1 MSTADI
7 AGIVDLDRYPVAVTE
22 AAISEEFV
30 REGRRRLA
38 AEGVLA
44 LPGFIRPGAL
54 ATMQAEADAL
64 CSGAFRRVEHRNGFP
79 SGMGA
84 TTRVSLGCVGY
95 DQMPAESLMRRLFL
109 WDGLT
114 HLVAG
119 VLDRRPCYRSA
130 DPIASCMVTE
140 LAPGDELGWHFDA
153 NDGIVTLMLRS
164 AGAGGAFEYAPNVRH
179 RDDLPAIIEGTLT
192 HRREDVLE
200 LDTQPGTLT
209 LFNGFQSLHR
219 VAPVA
224 AAPSRL
230 MLVFSYDSAPGQV
243 FGEAVRM
250 RFFGRRVP
258 LVMPAAARGLSALR
272 AGYSV
277 DEVTADKRTRA
288 TIARL
293 EESTAEWIGSAEA
306 LLAGRE
312 GGRAPSSGIRQLV
325 AIPAN
330 DASRLATS

>member
-1 MSTADI
+1 MLNTDV
-7 AGIVDLDRYPVAVTE
+7 AGIVDLERYPVAADAG
-22 AAISEEFV
+22 AAVSEEFV

-64 CSGAFRRVEHRNGFP
+64 CLDAFRRAEHRNGFP

-84 TTRVSLGCVGY
+84 VTRVSLGCVGY

-114 HLVAG
+114 RLVAG
-119 VLDRRPCYRSA
+119 VLDRHPCYRSA

-179 RDDLPAIIEGTLT
+179 RGDLPAIIEGALG
-192 HRREDVLE
+192 HRCDDVLE
-200 LDTQPGTLT
+200 LDARPGTLT
-209 LFNGFQSLHR
+209 LFNGFSSLHR

-230 MLVFSYDSAPGQV
+230 MLIFSYDSAPGQE
-243 FGEAVRM
+243 FGEEVRM
-250 RFFGRRVP
+250 RFFGRRRP
-258 LVMPAAARGLSALR
+258 LASPMGQGCRARQ
-272 AGYSV
+272 V
-277 DEVTADKRTRA
+277 
-288 TIARL
+288 
-293 EESTAEWIGSAEA
+293 
-306 LLAGRE
+306 
-312 GGRAPSSGIRQLV
+312 
-325 AIPAN
+325 
-330 DASRLATS
+330 

>member
-1 MSTADI
+1 MLIADI
-7 AGIVDLDRYPVAVTE
+7 AGIVDLERYPVADVDST
-22 AAISEEFV
+22 AARALV

-44 LPGFIRPGAL
+44 LPGFIRPDAL
-54 ATMQAEADAL
+54 ATMQAEADVL
-64 CSGAFRRVEHRNGFP
+64 CGEAFRRVEHRNGFP
-79 SGMGA
+79 PGMGA
-84 TTRVSLGCVGY
+84 ATRVSLGCAGY

-114 HLVAG
+114 RLVSG

-179 RDDLPAIIEGTLT
+179 RGDLPAIIEGALAD
-192 HRREDVLE
+192 RREDVLE
-200 LDTQPGTLT
+200 LDTRPGTLT
-209 LFNGFQSLHR
+209 LFNGFSSLHR

-243 FGEAVRM
+243 FGEEVRM
-250 RFFGRRVP
+250 RFFGRRRP
-258 LVMPAAARGLSALR
+258 LASPAGQ
-272 AGYSV
+272 
-277 DEVTADKRTRA
+277 
-288 TIARL
+288 
-293 EESTAEWIGSAEA
+293 
-306 LLAGRE
+306 GR
-312 GGRAPSSGIRQLV
+312 RV
-325 AIPAN
+325 
-330 DASRLATS
+330 